1 MNWTE
6 ILKAELPNEV
16 LPDAI
21 DVDTARYMRN
31 VPRDVRNR
39 FSVSLSEMKDGKLV
53 NMRIWLKQMK
63 ATINATYNAIIQSVE
78 KIDAL
83 PMSTATAAIAPLR
96 NKAINS
102 LNRAITQMK
111 EYEQELKDSRDRDGS
126 LRIKYSDMRSVQD
139 NLKQILTYL
148 YDDVQGI
155 FLNEM
160 RNALRKVSRDAEA
173 IWESASEGKVAR
185 TVNPNEL
192 KPQGQTDKDS
202 NTPQLLMEF
211 DEIKEKIDF
220 YIAGNNLDRVKSQ
233 RANTTV
239 DFDWDGNKKTV
250 NINYLNRPG
259 TVPVGLAQDISLSKE
274 VSNRVKSFL
283 RNLDR
288 RLDIPEK
295 LAEGFVEYFKKT
307 FFRNPPLQ
315 ILTKDED
322 KILFGIDESDLPMIR
337 IGQILIVEE
346 TAEDWRDKGN
356 IEVTFSVTS
365 EGTAPDKVMIE
376 ALEAYQDLIGG
387 IGNQTYYLSE
397 EGTVASGREAAELE
411 PERERLTEEMQEET
425 GGGFYPALESYLDS
439 KDDSLSE
446 YKYKIAIK
454 NRDDASDIARSFK
467 ITLGSTPL
475 FEFSYV
481 ITGAKDDIF
490 RKMVDEIVIKQI
502 RGE

>member
-1 MNWTE
+1 LNWTE
-6 ILKAELPNEV
+6 VLKAKLPNEV
-16 LPDAI
+16 LPDVI

-31 VPRDVRNR
+31 IPRDVRNR
-39 FSVSLSEMKDGKLV
+39 FASSLTEMKDGKLV
-53 NMRIWLKQMK
+53 NARIWLKQMK
-63 ATINATYNAIIQSVE
+63 ATINATYNAIIQSAE

-96 NKAINS
+96 NKAIDR
-102 LNRAITQMK
+102 LNKTISQMK
-111 EYEQELKDSRDRDGS
+111 EYEEGLKDARNNDGS
-126 LRIKYSDMRSVQD
+126 LRIRYSDMRSVQD
-139 NLKQILTYL
+139 NLKQMLKYL
-148 YDDVQGI
+148 YDDVQSI
-155 FLNEM
+155 FLNQM
-160 RNALRKVSRDAEA
+160 RDALRKVSPDAEA
-173 IWESASEGKVAR
+173 IWENASGGKVAR

-192 KPQGQTDKDS
+192 KPRDVDKVK
-202 NTPQLLMEF
+202 PQLLMEF
-211 DEIKEKIDF
+211 DEIKDRVDF

-239 DFDWDGNKKTV
+239 DFDWDGNRKRF
-250 NINYLNRPG
+250 NINYLNLPG

-274 VSNRVKSFL
+274 VSNRVKSLL
-283 RNLDR
+283 RKLDR
-288 RLDIPEK
+288 GLDIPKEV
-295 LAEGFVEYFKKT
+295 ADDFVEYFKKT

-322 KILFGIDESDLPMIR
+322 KILFGINESDLPMIR

-365 EGTAPDKVMIE
+365 EGTAPDNVMTK
-376 ALEAYQDLIGG
+376 ALDEYIANLGKG
-387 IGNQTYYLSE
+387 SKTMFFTE
-397 EGTVASGREAAELE
+397 EGTAATDKQISELE

-490 RKMVDEIVIKQI
+490 RKMVDDIVMKQI
-502 RGE
+502 KGE